1 VFRDDEETERLK
13 RQAKI
18 EEVALEEYL
27 EELYMRVGPYSS
39 PENVFDEDEYAELQ
53 KKLTE
58 SDRMDILTGTYTEI
72 LSEQLKLHEPDFVLL
87 RRVFKNAARYRI
99 RAILK
104 TTFEHLELLLPI
116 VREVSIYARAV
127 LSPSSARE
135 IAGELSR
142 VLDLPVFRLP
152 YVNLWIS
159 YILQDDSF
167 NSSGSDIS
175 YTKVSSLR
183 DQALIARR
191 KNDRVWIKSHKSGLD
206 VLGPWERRAI
216 LFGASIL
223 SRDEMNNWLSVA
235 GARGDPVERALSVYM
250 RSIQR

>member
-1 VFRDDEETERLK
+1 
-13 RQAKI
+13 
-18 EEVALEEYL
+18 
-27 EELYMRVGPYSS
+27 M
-39 PENVFDEDEYAELQ
+39 
-53 KKLTE
+53 
-58 SDRMDILTGTYTEI
+58 
-72 LSEQLKLHEPDFVLL
+72 
-87 RRVFKNAARYRI
+87 
-99 RAILK
+99 
-104 TTFEHLELLLPI
+104 
-116 VREVSIYARAV
+116 
-127 LSPSSARE
+127 
-135 IAGELSR
+135 
-142 VLDLPVFRLP
+142 
-152 YVNLWIS
+152 S

-167 NSSGSDIS
+167 NSSGSDIA

-191 KNDRVWIKSHKSGLD
+191 KNDRVWIKSHKSGFD